1 MADGKKKELT
11 ERQQALLSALAG
23 PAQGDVRKAME
34 MAGYSRHTSPS
45 EAIRPIADEVA
56 DIANVILAMNAPKAA
71 LGMVGVVDDPSAL
84 GAKNKVAAAKE
95 VLDRAGVV
103 KKDSE
108 VKAPE
113 GAAVFILPPKQPT
126 E

>member
-1 MADGKKKELT
+1 MADSKKKEIT
-11 ERQQALLSALAG
+11 ERQQALLNALSG
-23 PAQGDVRKAME
+23 PAQGDIRKAME
-34 MAGYSRHTSPS
+34 MAGYSRNTSPT

-95 VLDRAGVV
+95 VLDRTGVV
-103 KKDSE
+103 KKDAE

-113 GAAVFILPPKQPT
+113 GAAVFILPPKQSS